1 MKKFFPAA
9 AIICVLIIIGITSC
23 ERKKDKREK
32 PAAGIECPEFSADSA
47 FQYVKRQTDFGPRVP
62 NTEAHANCAAFLV
75 AELGRFC
82 DTVEIERFDVK
93 AYDGTVLHSQ
103 NIIGRFAPENERRI
117 ILASHWDS
125 RPFADHD
132 QNEANREK
140 PIDGANDGASGV
152 GVLLEVARQ
161 LAARNPKI
169 GIDIIFFDAEDYGTP
184 SSVDLPGD
192 WWGLGSQHWARQAAA
207 TGYNAEFGI
216 LLDMVGASDATFY
229 HESFSA
235 YYANDIVSKVWG
247 TANKLGY
254 GQYFINE
261 SAHPITDD
269 HLYVNKYANIKMID
283 IIHQDKKSGT
293 GFPRV
298 WHTLD
303 DNISNIDKNTLS
315 VVGTTLL
322 AVIENL

>member
-1 MKKFFPAA
+1 MTGNCFKIFWISLLVLCVTACESGEKGKKA
-9 AIICVLIIIGITSC
+9 G
-23 ERKKDKREK
+23 K
-32 PAAGIECPEFSADSA
+32 PTIEVPEFDADSA
-47 FQYVKRQTDFGPRVP
+47 FNYVKKQTDFGPRVP
-62 NTEAHANCAAFLV
+62 NTDAHKQCAEFL
-75 AELGRFC
+75 ASELRRFC
-82 DTVEIERFDVK
+82 DTVIIQHFDVK

-103 NIIGRFAPENERRI
+103 NIIGRFAPENGNRI

-132 QNEANREK
+132 RDEANRTK

-161 LAARNPKI
+161 LAAQKSQT

-192 WWGLGSQHWARQAAA
+192 WWGLGSQHWARHAKADGFDA
-207 TGYNAEFGI
+207 DFGI
-216 LLDMVGASDATFY
+216 LLDMVGAADATFY
-229 HESFSA
+229 HESFSDF
-235 YYANDIVSKVWG
+235 YASEIVSKVWG
-247 TANKLGY
+247 TANKLGH
-254 GQYFINE
+254 GNHFINE

-269 HLYVNKYANIKMID
+269 HLYVNKYAHIKMID
-283 IIHQDKKSGT
+283 IIHQDKKSNT
-293 GFPRV
+293 GFTPV

-303 DNISNIDKNTLS
+303 DNITNIDKNTLY

-322 AVIENL
+322 AVIK

>member
-1 MKKFFPAA
+1 MKKTLP
-9 AIICVLIIIGITSC
+9 LILFCSFRLTGMMSCDNKKNKDDVVTSNV
-23 ERKKDKREK
+23 KV
-32 PAAGIECPEFSADSA
+32 PEFSADSA
-47 FQYVKRQTDFGPRVP
+47 FLYVKKQTDFGPRVP
-62 NTEAHANCAAFLV
+62 NSEAHAGCAAFLE
-75 AELGRFC
+75 AELARFC
-82 DTVEIERFDVK
+82 DTVVVQSFDVK
-93 AYDGTVLHSQ
+93 AYDGTVLHSK
-103 NIIGRFAPENERRI
+103 NIMGRFSPENSRRI

-132 QNEANREK
+132 SKEANRSK

-152 GVLLEVARQ
+152 GVLLEIARQ
-161 LAARNPKI
+161 LSMKNPGI
-169 GIDIIFFDAEDYGTP
+169 GIDILFFDAEDYGTP

-192 WWGLGSQHWARQAAA
+192 WWGLGSQYWAKQAAA
-207 TGYNAEFGI
+207 ANYQAEFGI

-235 YYANDIVSKVWG
+235 YYASDVVSKVWG

-261 SAHPITDD
+261 AAHPITDD

-293 GFPRV
+293 GFSRV

-303 DNISNIDKNTLS
+303 DNINNIDKNTLH

-322 AVIENL
+322 AVVESL